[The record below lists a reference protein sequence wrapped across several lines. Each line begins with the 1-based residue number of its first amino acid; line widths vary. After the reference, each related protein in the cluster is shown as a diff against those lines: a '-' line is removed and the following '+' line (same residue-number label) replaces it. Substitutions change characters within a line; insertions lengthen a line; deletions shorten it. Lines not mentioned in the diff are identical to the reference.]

1 MESFV
6 ADEGVPE
13 GFVEEEQVEVS
24 GEMDAEGF
32 EEVFEVGVGEVVE
45 EGHDDSGREEGDA
58 VGDVA
63 AVVLQV
69 VDVKVNQDGVA
80 QVEDLDQHTEEGEL
94 Y

>member
-13 GFVEEEQVEVS
+13 GFVEEEQVEVG
-24 GEMDAEGF
+24 GEVNAQGF

-45 EGHDDSGREEGDA
+45 EGHDDSGGEEGDA

-80 QVEDLDQHTEEGEL
+80 QVEDLNQHAEEGEL

>member
-24 GEMDAEGF
+24 REVDAEGF

-45 EGHDDSGREEGDA
+45 EGDNDRGGEEGDA

-63 AVVLQV
+63 TVVLQV

-80 QVEDLDQHTEEGEL
+80 QVEDLDQHAEEGEL

>member
-1 MESFV
+1 M
-6 ADEGVPE
+6 
-13 GFVEEEQVEVS
+13 S
-24 GEMDAEGF
+24 GEVDAEGF
-32 EEVFEVGVGEVVE
+32 EEVFKVGVGEVVE
-45 EGHDDSGREEGDA
+45 EGDDDRGGEEGDA

-80 QVEDLDQHTEEGEL
+80 QVEDLDQHAEEGEL